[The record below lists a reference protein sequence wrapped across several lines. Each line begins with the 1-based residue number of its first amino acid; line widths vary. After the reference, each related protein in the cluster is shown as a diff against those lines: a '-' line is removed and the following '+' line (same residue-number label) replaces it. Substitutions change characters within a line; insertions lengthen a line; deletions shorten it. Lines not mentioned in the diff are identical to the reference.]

1 MMSELRIEP
10 FKNKFDQ
17 TINPGDE
24 VVYVATGYSHQVSVN
39 RGRYQGLWYSAV
51 GHYRDVLD
59 ADGNVVMEER
69 YGRQYPKREYY
80 REMAPVAVRLVNVP
94 KGYKYTEVWD
104 EEKQRKVWTK
114 TDEMRYGTTTLP
126 RKRVYKIDTSMLD
139 FAGNTF

>member
-1 MMSELRIEP
+1 MSELRIEP
-10 FKNKFDQ
+10 FKNEFGQ

-39 RGRYQGLWYSAV
+39 RGRYQGLWYKNV
-51 GHYRDVLD
+51 TRTREVKDD
-59 ADGNVVMEER
+59 DGNVVMEER

-80 REMAPVAVRLVNVP
+80 TEMAPTAVRLNNVP
-94 KGYKYTEVWD
+94 RGYKYTEVWN

-126 RKRVYKIDTSMLD
+126 LMRVYKIDTSMLN
-139 FAGNTF
+139 FAGNTL

>member
-1 MMSELRIEP
+1 MSELRIEP
-10 FKNKFDQ
+10 FKNEFDQ

-39 RGRYQGLWYSAV
+39 RGRYQGLWYSKV
-51 GHYRDVLD
+51 TRTREVKD

-80 REMAPVAVRLVNVP
+80 TEMAPMAVRLDNVP
-94 KGYKYTEVWD
+94 KGHKYTEVWN

-139 FAGNTF
+139 FAGNTL

>member
-1 MMSELRIEP
+1 MSELRIEP
-10 FKNKFDQ
+10 FTNEFGQ

-24 VVYVATGYSHQVSVN
+24 VVYVATGYSHQVNVN
-39 RGRYQGLWYSAV
+39 RGRYQGLWYNNV
-51 GHYRDVLD
+51 TRTRKVKDT
-59 ADGNVVMEER
+59 DGNVVMEER

-80 REMAPVAVRLVNVP
+80 TEMAPTAVRLDNVP
-94 KGYKYTEVWD
+94 RGYKYTEVWN

-126 RKRVYKIDTSMLD
+126 RKRVYKIDTSMLN